1 MLGWKPHEWRCYEQK
16 GTLIEDILD
25 CYIAY
30 NGTLTFSKEN
40 RIQAAIRWSIGH
52 VAHKVA
58 YMNAK
63 NCPSYNSDIDDFM
76 FKEKVN
82 LREEAEKLLL
92 GTDD

>member
-30 NGTLTFSKEN
+30 NSTLTFSKEN
-40 RIQAAIRWSIGH
+40 RIQASLNWSLGLI
-52 VAHKVA
+52 AHLVSQT
-58 YMNAK
+58 NAK
-63 NCPSYNSDIDDFM
+63 NPTPYKRDIDDFM